1 MRANLSKRVVAYLID
16 LIIVIVLIFLVG
28 LVYNPDTSVLNEKM
42 SEVTLDYMDNDIS
55 FTEYMSETSSLYKQ
69 IDMTNIFLNIINV
82 LIIIGYFVV
91 FPYFNEGQTVGK
103 RIQGIRVR
111 NKANQPLSLF
121 SLFIRNLII
130 NGLVYMIAVIICA
143 LFVPDNLYFMVI
155 TILGIIQIFLCL
167 ISAIM
172 VLYRKDRKGL
182 HDLIACTWVARD

>member
-1 MRANLSKRVVAYLID
+1 MRANLNKRVVAYLID
-16 LIIVIVLIFLVG
+16 LIIVIVLICLVG

-42 SEVTLDYMDNDIS
+42 SEVTLSYADNDIS
-55 FTEYMSETSSLYKQ
+55 FEEYMGETSSLYKQ

-143 LFVPDNLYFMVI
+143 LLVPDNLYFMVI